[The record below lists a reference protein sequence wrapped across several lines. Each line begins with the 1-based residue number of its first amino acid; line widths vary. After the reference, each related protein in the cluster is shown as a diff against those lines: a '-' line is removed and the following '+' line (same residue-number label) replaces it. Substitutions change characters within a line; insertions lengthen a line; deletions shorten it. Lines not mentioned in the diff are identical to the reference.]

1 MITFMVLVVGCI
13 ALLFVGLLYGIVY
26 AFPLLDL
33 YAFPLLDLAVFFLL
47 CYGIYKLCHLGKNKK
62 DRSKKDH

>member
-1 MITFMVLVVGCI
+1 MITFIVLVVGCI

-33 YAFPLLDLAVFFLL
+33 AVFFLL
-47 CYGIYKLCHLGKNKK
+47 CYGIYKLCHLDKNKK
-62 DRSKKDH
+62 DRSKEDH

>member
-33 YAFPLLDLAVFFLL
+33 AVFFLL

-62 DRSKKDH
+62 DRS